1 MTYRVRYTCHV
12 RIPGEGGPVPAT
24 VWDVAHPPSVKVPV
38 IADVARV
45 AGVSVPT
52 VSRVLTG
59 STPVSEDKRE
69 RIMAAI
75 RELGYRPNA
84 AARALVSG
92 RQSMIAIV
100 SGNTT
105 RYGYAMTIQGIEEAA
120 RAAGYLVVITVVD
133 TPDEASVATTVDLV
147 LGQPVAGVVV
157 LEFDAAGILAKTA
170 FPRTVPMVSAVA
182 VGDMNATEPQA
193 FLDDRLAAQQ
203 ATEYLLGLGHAT
215 VHHVSVPQAI
225 PRMGRT
231 MGWED
236 ALRAA
241 GLEIPDII
249 AADWEPASGR
259 AVGLALAHRPDV
271 TAVICGNDDV
281 AIGVIRGL
289 HEAGKRVPDDVSV
302 VGFDDSPLAAVAIP
316 ALTTVAQDFI
326 DLGHRAFA
334 QLNLMITTGE
344 APMVSSAAPRLVV
357 RESTSTP
364 RS

>member
-1 MTYRVRYTCHV
+1 MSL
-12 RIPGEGGPVPAT
+12 
-24 VWDVAHPPSVKVPV
+24 PPYLKVPV
-38 IADVARV
+38 ITDVARL

-59 STPVSEDKRE
+59 STPVSNDKRE

-92 RQSMIAIV
+92 RQSMIAIIA
-100 SGNTT
+100 GNTT
-105 RYGYAMTIQGIEEAA
+105 RYGYAMTIQGVEEAA

-133 TPDEASVATTVDLV
+133 TPDEESIATTVDLV

-157 LEFDAAGILAKTA
+157 LEFDEAGILAKSV
-170 FPRTVPMVSAVA
+170 FPVTVPMVSAVA
-182 VGDMNATEPQA
+182 VGNANATEPQA
-193 FLDDRLAAQQ
+193 FLDDRLAAQE
-203 ATEYLLGLGHAT
+203 ATEYLLGLGHST
-215 VHHVSVPQAI
+215 VHHVSLPQAI

-231 MGWED
+231 LGWED

-241 GLEIPDII
+241 GKEVPDII
-249 AADWEPASGR
+249 AAGWEPSSGR
-259 AVGLALAHRPDV
+259 EVGLALADRPDV
-271 TAVICGNDDV
+271 TAVICGNDEV

-289 HEAGKRVPDDVSV
+289 HEAGRRVPDDVSV

-326 DLGHRAFA
+326 DLGRRAFD
-334 QLNLMITTGE
+334 QLNLLITTGM
-344 APMVSSAAPRLVV
+344 APMASSVAPRLVV
-357 RESTSTP
+357 RESTGAP
-364 RS
+364 RT

>member
-1 MTYRVRYTCHV
+1 MSTLGVCSRYCLT
-12 RIPGEGGPVPAT
+12 VPMPQ
-24 VWDVAHPPSVKVPV
+24 VVKVPV
-38 IADVARV
+38 IADVARL

-59 STPVSEDKRE
+59 STPVSDDKRE

-92 RQSMIAIV
+92 RQSMIAVIT
-100 SGNTT
+100 GNTT

-133 TPDEASVATTVDLV
+133 APDEDSVATTVDLV

-157 LEFDAAGILAKTA
+157 LAFDEVGIVAKSA
-170 FPRTVPMVSAVA
+170 FPRTVPLVAAVA
-182 VGDMNATEPQA
+182 VEDSSAIEPQA
-193 FLDDRLAAQQ
+193 FLDDRQAARE
-203 ATEYLLGLGHAT
+203 ATDYLLGLGHAT
-215 VHHVSVPQAI
+215 VHHVSVPLAI

-241 GLEIPDII
+241 GLEIPAII
-249 AADWEPASGR
+249 AADWEPSSGR
-259 AVGLALAHRPDV
+259 QVGLQLADRPDV
-271 TAVICGNDDV
+271 TAVICGNDEV
-281 AIGVIRGL
+281 AMGVIRGL

-316 ALTTVAQDFI
+316 ALTTVAQDFL
-326 DLGHRAFA
+326 DLGRRAFS

-344 APMVSSAAPRLVV
+344 APKASSAAPRLVV
-357 RESTSTP
+357 RESTAAP
-364 RS
+364 RR

>member
-1 MTYRVRYTCHV
+1 M
-12 RIPGEGGPVPAT
+12 
-24 VWDVAHPPSVKVPV
+24 
-38 IADVARV
+38 IADVARL

-59 STPVSEDKRE
+59 STPVSEDKRT

-92 RQSMIAIV
+92 RQSMIAVV

-133 TPDEASVATTVDLV
+133 APDESTVSTTVDLV

-157 LEFDAAGILAKTA
+157 LAFDEAGILAKSA
-170 FPRTVPMVSAVA
+170 FPQTIPVVSAVA
-182 VGDMNATEPQA
+182 VGDPAASEPQA
-193 FLDDRLAAQQ
+193 FLDDRLAAKE

-231 MGWED
+231 LGWED
-236 ALRAA
+236 ALTEA
-241 GLEIPDII
+241 GIEIPEII

-259 AVGLALAHRPDV
+259 EVGLQLAHRPDV
-271 TAVICGNDDV
+271 TAVICGNDEV

-316 ALTTVAQDFI
+316 SLTTVAQDFI
-326 DLGHRAFA
+326 GLGHRAFG
-334 QLNLMITTGE
+334 QLNRMITTGD
-344 APMVSSAAPRLVV
+344 APMFSAAAPHLVV
-357 RESTSTP
+357 RESTAPPSAAAPTA
-364 RS
+364 

>member
-1 MTYRVRYTCHV
+1 MPTPQV
-12 RIPGEGGPVPAT
+12 
-24 VWDVAHPPSVKVPV
+24 VKVPV
-38 IADVARV
+38 IADVARL

-59 STPVSEDKRE
+59 STPVSDEKRE

-92 RQSMIAIV
+92 RQSMIAV
-100 SGNTT
+100 VAGNTT

-133 TPDEASVATTVDLV
+133 TPDETTVATTVDLV
-147 LGQPVAGVVV
+147 LGQPVAGIVV
-157 LEFDAAGILAKTA
+157 LAFDEAGILAKGA
-170 FPRTVPMVSAVA
+170 FPATVPMVSAVA
-182 VGDMNATEPQA
+182 VGDSAAREPQA
-193 FLDDRLAAQQ
+193 FLDDRVAAKE
-203 ATEYLLGLGHAT
+203 ATDYLLGLGHAT
-215 VHHVSVPQAI
+215 VHHVSVPQAV

-231 MGWED
+231 LGWED

-241 GLEIPDII
+241 GLEVPEII
-249 AADWEPASGR
+249 AADWEPSSGR
-259 AVGLALAHRPDV
+259 QVGLQLADRPDV
-271 TAVICGNDDV
+271 TAVICGNDEV

-326 DLGHRAFA
+326 DLGHRAFS
-334 QLNLMITTGE
+334 QLSLLITTGE
-344 APMVSSAAPRLVV
+344 APMSSSSAPRLVV
-357 RESTSTP
+357 RESTAAP
-364 RS
+364 RA